1 MKTVLPII
9 FFLIATLPV
18 YAQTDGISYQAVI
31 IDPNPK
37 ELPGVDA
44 EGNILP
50 NATIAIRFTI
60 LDSNNAEEYQEIQS
74 TKTDQFGM
82 INLMI
87 GQGEPTGADT
97 GDFTTISW
105 DGDPKS
111 LQVEID
117 FEGTGNSFVD
127 MNRQELSFV
136 PYAYHRDITATG
148 TLTVDDVT
156 DLNGELRVH
165 GPTNLNSSLDV
176 NNDNATNL
184 SGSLTVGAA
193 TELNDRLTV
202 NGITNINDSLN
213 INNQSPTFFSGDI
226 TVAAEGT
233 ATFDGPTAFNA
244 PAEFVEMTVNGPSSL
259 NGQVTIRA
267 NVDSLGTDTV
277 YQAYPL
283 LVEGG
288 AQGIAIR
295 VNGIDNDDPTLF
307 KDVPMSSRNN
317 FISFWDAD
325 ENQMW
330 GRIEGQSHKDL
341 AHDPEH
347 IVDLAN
353 KSADVFI
360 NSVDA
365 LIAVLEWGQG
375 GLDLTAAL
383 TSSTACLGV
392 GACVT
397 IPVPSFI
404 ISKTANFVLK
414 VANVVSVGGNLLL
427 AISELSTYEYFKTS
441 NLGVSYQ
448 SGAGDYAEWLPKQ
461 DLSEKFIEGELVGI
475 KNGYVTK
482 NTWGVEKIMIVSTN
496 PIVLGNM
503 PQQNDEDNNV
513 KIAFMGQVPARV
525 IGKVEAGDYILPSE
539 LGGGFGK
546 AVHPDEMNIRDYKKI
561 AGVAWSVLGNIGD
574 NIHIVNVAVGINT
587 NDLTELVYRQDEKL
601 QELQAEYDHLQIQ
614 IEQTNT
620 VLSDLVPGFAEAT
633 GFVSENNQ
641 AHTFLATDPQNII
654 EPKKNLAYTNE
665 EDILYF
671 EISREHIESSI
682 EMARETYQEMLSN
695 SHMIN
700 SLFVKNDNKPLP
712 KDGDIALQTSEPDDE
727 LNDISLIPIKD
738 HPFWQKI
745 DSDPD
750 YKEEFIQYMQSTIEK
765 SMHTH
770 KKHAHKFTN
779 LKLKE

>member
-1 MKTVLPII
+1 
-9 FFLIATLPV
+9 
-18 YAQTDGISYQAVI
+18 
-31 IDPNPK
+31 
-37 ELPGVDA
+37 
-44 EGNILP
+44 
-50 NATIAIRFTI
+50 
-60 LDSNNAEEYQEIQS
+60 

-87 GQGEPTGADT
+87 GQGEPTGAGT
-97 GDFTTISW
+97 GDFTLISW

-525 IGKVEAGDYILPSE
+525 LGKVEPGDYILPSE
-539 LGGGFGK
+539 LADGFGK
-546 AVHPDEMNIRDYKKI
+546 AIHPIDMNTRDYKKVT
-561 AGVAWSVLGNIGD
+561 GVAWSVMGNIGE
-574 NIHIVNVAVGINT
+574 NINIVNVAVGINT
-587 NDLTELVYRQDEKL
+587 NDLSDVVYRQEE
-601 QELQAEYDHLQIQ
+601 ELLELRTEYRSIKSQL
-614 IEQTNT
+614 EQSNKI
-620 VLSDLVPGFAEAT
+620 LSELVPGYADAI
-633 GFVSENNQ
+633 GYNRASRQSETHQ
-641 AHTFLATDPQNII
+641 TLDFMRKTDSSEII
-654 EPKKNLAYTNE
+654 VHTNE
-665 EDILYF
+665 EDIVYF
-671 EISREHIESSI
+671 DISREHIEISM
-682 EMARETYQEMLSN
+682 EVARERYQNMMDNNEILSN
-695 SHMIN
+695 PFIDLNTVSKSNARIQKN
-700 SLFVKNDNKPLP
+700 SNPLAIAKELKVDPVKKS
-712 KDGDIALQTSEPDDE
+712 T
-727 LNDISLIPIKD
+727 
-738 HPFWQKI
+738 FWHKI
-745 DSDPD
+745 DTEPE
-750 YKEEFIQYMQSTIEK
+750 YREEIIQLVK
-765 SMHTH
+765 S
-770 KKHAHKFTN
+770 
-779 LKLKE
+779 